1 MVLVIWKKKEV
12 IREIVKSLKDPGFLM
27 KGVTQTIENEIKE
40 QKCGFFSMLF
50 STSSGSLLGNLLT
63 GKDVYTC
70 GGVIWASE
78 GAKETSQE

>member
-1 MVLVIWKKKEV
+1 M
-12 IREIVKSLKDPGFLM
+12 D
-27 KGVTQTIENEIKE
+27 
-40 QKCGFFSMLF
+40 FFSMLF

-70 GGVIWASE
+70 GGVIWAGE